1 MSDYFLHQLDSTTP
15 RYEEFM
21 FQNETEK
28 IKGNK
33 YEEIDLGQKN
43 MYVCVPVCIKKN
55 KRILTKL

>member
-1 MSDYFLHQLDSTTP
+1 
-15 RYEEFM
+15 M

-43 MYVCVPVCIKKN
+43 IYVCMCACVYKKN
-55 KRILTKL
+55 ERILTKL